1 MEQTDQFMWTLVD
14 KHSYPTGDTKNNFNE
29 SIDELVAAGRAYK
42 ADTLEDLAKQIGVD
56 PANFVKA
63 VEEFNKA
70 VDAGNDPFGRTLF
83 DQKIDTAPFYA
94 AKRVPTVHHTM
105 GGIQINT
112 KSEVLNAE
120 GNVIPGLYAAGEVTG
135 GIHGANRLGGNA
147 LADINT
153 FGRIAGKNAAL
164 AE

>member
-1 MEQTDQFMWTLVD
+1 MRIKGFFIRKEM
-14 KHSYPTGDTKNNFNE
+14 KAIINE

-42 ADTLEDLAKQIGVD
+42 ADTIEDLAKQIGVD
-56 PANFVKA
+56 PGNFVKA

-83 DQKIDTAPFYA
+83 NQKIDTAPFYA

-105 GGIQINT
+105 GGIQINM

-120 GNVIPGLYAAGEVTG
+120 GNVIPGLYAAGELTG

-153 FGRIAGKNAAL
+153 FGKNAAL
-164 AE
+164 VE

>member
-1 MEQTDQFMWTLVD
+1 MKVII
-14 KHSYPTGDTKNNFNE
+14 NE

-42 ADTLEDLAKQIGVD
+42 ADTLEDLVKQIGVD

-70 VDAGNDPFGRTLF
+70 VDARNNPFGRTLF

-94 AKRVPTVHHTM
+94 A
-105 GGIQINT
+105 
-112 KSEVLNAE
+112 
-120 GNVIPGLYAAGEVTG
+120 GEVIG
-135 GIHGANRLGGNA
+135 GVHGANRLGGNA

-153 FGRIAGKNAAL
+153 FIAGKNAAL

>member
-1 MEQTDQFMWTLVD
+1 MRIKGFFIRKEM
-14 KHSYPTGDTKNNFNE
+14 KAIING

-83 DQKIDTAPFYA
+83 DQKIDTAPFYEV
-94 AKRVPTVHHTM
+94 KRVPTVHHTM
-105 GGIQINT
+105 DGIQINT

-120 GNVIPGLYAAGEVTG
+120 GNVIPSLYAAGEVKV

>member
-1 MEQTDQFMWTLVD
+1 MRIKGFFIRKEM
-14 KHSYPTGDTKNNFNE
+14 KAIING
-29 SIDELVAAGRAYK
+29 SIDELVAAERAYK

-94 AKRVPTVHHTM
+94 AKRVPTVHYTM
-105 GGIQINT
+105 
-112 KSEVLNAE
+112 
-120 GNVIPGLYAAGEVTG
+120 G